1 MSGTLRSYL
10 RLAIL
15 AGLIAAAFAAFG
27 ASNAAAANDVYLFE
41 STPSTS
47 EAGGHPD
54 ILTSLELATRHTT
67 EGEHPP
73 CECHDPK
80 DIIVHNPPGVIAK
93 PHVLSECTAVQLA
106 TFSCSAD
113 AQVGYVAINHP
124 LLGWLIFPLFRTVP
138 QAGQAS
144 LFVFSIFGTAQYLA
158 VNSRTDSDYGTDFA
172 FTGINH
178 NSPQISTFTM
188 FWGVPGAHVH
198 DILRF
203 PPGGA
208 GMLCRSNPLAELFE
222 GKVPVDCLY
231 FVGGL
236 GEELAAKEEVPSS
249 LPIAPFTQNPTTC
262 GAPLESSVE
271 VTYYDHETAGATAP
285 WPATTGCDKLSFNPS
300 LAAGPTTTEA
310 DTASGLAVDL
320 VVPQFQDPGTPSPSE
335 IKANSVQLP
344 PGFSINPSAA
354 DGKTTCSDA
363 QANIGTTLVAEC
375 PEHSKIGTT
384 ELQSSALPGPIFGYI
399 YLGEPRP
406 DDRWRIIVTAS
417 GFATNVKL
425 LGSTK
430 INPGNG
436 QVATV
441 FENLPQTPFQEFNL
455 HFFGSERGLFATPTQ
470 CGTYPVNSSF
480 VPWAA
485 ELSNQSSTQ
494 YFHVTSGPGGS
505 ACPNGARPFSPGL
518 EAGVEENTAGK
529 HSPFSVQVRR
539 NDGDQNLSGVQV
551 TTPPGFLASIRGIPY
566 CPEAAIA
573 KLGSAGYT
581 GAAEQASSACP
592 AASQVGTAIAGAG
605 AGTHPVYV
613 DGKVYLAGP
622 YKGAPL
628 SLVVSVPAVSGPYDL
643 GVIPV
648 RVAIDVDPATAQ
660 ISAVSD
666 PLPQIRE
673 GIPLRTR
680 FVRIALDR
688 PGFALNPTNCRPFSV
703 GATIAGDEGASAS
716 PSMRFQAAN
725 CTDLAFDPKVSLSV
739 SGSSKR
745 RGHPALHALVTAKPG
760 EANIARTVVRMP
772 SSMILDNDHVRQ
784 PCTRVQF
791 SQEACPEGSKLG
803 TARASTPLLDD
814 PLEGTVY
821 LRSSSHALPDIVVS
835 LKGVVDIELVGI
847 IGSRKGGL
855 RTTFASVPDAP
866 ITSFELDLA
875 GGRKG
880 LLQNTEDLCGST
892 QRAIVRMAGQNGIS
906 NGDTVR
912 IRACGAGQRSKR
924 HNRGHG
930 RTAGEHRGAGR

>member
-1 MSGTLRSYL
+1 MSRALRSYL

-15 AGLIAAAFAAFG
+15 TGLMAIAFAAVG
-27 ASNAAAANDVYLFE
+27 ASNATAGDIYEFKSV
-41 STPSTS
+41 PSTS

-54 ILTSLELATRHTT
+54 ILTSLEIATRGTT

-73 CECHDPK
+73 CECHDSK
-80 DIIVHNPPGVIAK
+80 DIVVHNPPGVIAN

-106 TFSCSAD
+106 TYSCSAD
-113 AQVGYVAINHP
+113 AQVGWVALNHP
-124 LLGWLIFPLFRTVP
+124 LLGWLIFPLERTVP

-158 VNSRTDSDYGTDFA
+158 VNGRTDSDYGTDFS

-178 NSPQISTFTM
+178 ASPQTSTYTM

-236 GEELAAKEEVPSS
+236 GEKLETKKEVPSS

-262 GAPLESSVE
+262 TGPLSSTVE
-271 VTYYDHETAGATAP
+271 VTFYDHLTARAEAP

-300 LAAGPTTTEA
+300 LAAGPTTTET

-335 IKANSVQLP
+335 IRANSVELP
-344 PGFSINPSAA
+344 VGFSINPSAA

-363 QANIGTTLVAEC
+363 QANIGTTLAAEC
-375 PEHSKIGTT
+375 PEDSKIGTT

-399 YLGEPRP
+399 YLRAPAPG
-406 DDRWRIIVTAS
+406 DRWRIIVTAS

-425 LGSTK
+425 FGSTRVS
-430 INPGNG
+430 PGTG
-436 QVATV
+436 QIVTT
-441 FENLPQTPFQEFNL
+441 FDELPQTPFQEFNL

-470 CGTYPVNSSF
+470 CGTYPVKSHF

-485 ELSNQSSTQ
+485 ELSDQTSTQ
-494 YFHVTSGPGGS
+494 YFNIDSGPGGGG
-505 ACPNGARPFSPGL
+505 CPNGPRPFSPGF

-539 NDGDQNLSGVQV
+539 NDGNQNLAAVQV
-551 TTPPGFLASIRGIPY
+551 TAPPGFLASIKGIPY

-573 KLGSAGYT
+573 QLGSPGYT
-581 GAAEQASSACP
+581 GAAEQASPACP
-592 AASQVGTAIAGAG
+592 AASQVGTVIAGAG

-613 DGKVYLAGP
+613 NGKAFLAGP

-628 SLVVSVPAVSGPYDL
+628 SLVASVPALSGPYDL

-648 RVAIDVDPATAQ
+648 RVAIDVDPVTAQ
-660 ISAVSD
+660 ITAVSD
-666 PLPQIRE
+666 PLPQIQE

-688 PGFALNPTNCRPFSV
+688 PGFALNPTNCDAFSV
-703 GATIAGDEGASAS
+703 GAALGGDEGASAS

-760 EANIARTVVRMP
+760 EANIARTVVGMP
-772 SSMILDNDHVRQ
+772 SSLILDNDHIRQ

-791 SQEACPEGSKLG
+791 SQGACPEGSKLG
-803 TARASTPLLDD
+803 TAQASTPLLDE
-814 PLEGTVY
+814 PLEGPVY
-821 LRSSSHALPDIVVS
+821 LRTGRNPLPDIVVS
-835 LKGVVDIELVGI
+835 LNGVVDIQLVGVI
-847 IGSRKGGL
+847 DTKNGGL

-880 LLQNTEDLCGST
+880 LLQNTEDLCQSA
-892 QRAIVRMAGQNGIS
+892 QRAIVRMAGQNGVS
-906 NGDTVR
+906 SKDTVA
-912 IRACGAGQRSKR
+912 IRACGKGQRSKR
-924 HNRGHG
+924 HNSRRDRNAKDGG
-930 RTAGEHRGAGR
+930 GAGR